1 MKNLKLF
8 VAAIITTLIIVA
20 TVSAKAEI
28 SDPSTNVEL
37 KSQIQKEMFDVL
49 NSEITLYFKDKFL
62 DGQTYITLEVADNG
76 KIIIKNISGDNNSLN
91 SLIEKRFL
99 TKNLWTDTK
108 FKGKT
113 FTYKIVYN
121 NQV

>member
-8 VAAIITTLIIVA
+8 VAAIITTFIIVA

-62 DGQTYITLEVADNG
+62 AGQTYVTLEIADNG
-76 KIIIKNISGDNNSLN
+76 KIIIKSISGDNNSLN